1 MYRFLSGGAKT
12 RLVASIALALLALV
26 VLWLGFRG
34 SPPQLA
40 RDFEECVE
48 QVQAK
53 PSSNDER
60 GALMMDCNARF
71 AGRRKAG
78 GGYTYFDFMQNRNFD
93 IASPNPTPEESKQID
108 REYMVFLDAQRRE
121 AISAELA
128 KRQNEQLRADLE
140 RARQPVGPP
149 MVLAPRSQPSS
160 ATKRPIDRSKSTR
173 CEDGSLTC
181 SWAKFSAVVKNAFAY
196 SPARRQDNLHGK
208 LKNQDRLV

>member
-1 MYRFLSGGAKT
+1 MYRFPNGGAKQ
-12 RLVASIALALLALV
+12 RLVISIALALLALV

-40 RDFEECVE
+40 RDFEECAE
-48 QVQAK
+48 QVQARS
-53 PSSNDER
+53 PSNDER
-60 GALMMDCNARF
+60 GALMTDCNARF

-78 GGYTYFDFMQNRNFD
+78 GGYRYYDFMQNRHFD
-93 IASPNPTPEESKQID
+93 IASPNPTAEERKQID

-140 RARQPVGPP
+140 RVRQPLGPP
-149 MVLAPRSQPSS
+149 MVLTPRNQPSS
-160 ATKRPIDRSKSTR
+160 AAKKPLDRSKSTH

-181 SWAKFSAVVKNAFAY
+181 SWAKLSAVVKNAFA
-196 SPARRQDNLHGK
+196 SSKTKP
-208 LKNQDRLV
+208 